1 MTTATGNFRRQHHE
15 LGELA
20 GELLAQASGPSLADR
35 AAQVSSILS
44 KLAGRI
50 RVHAAMEDDALYPRL
65 LEHDDADVR
74 ALGERFQREFGGI
87 YDAFLSFRERWTRDA
102 IAADPDGF
110 RQQARGVVHALGE
123 RIKAENT
130 VLYARVDTLFPL

>member
-15 LGELA
+15 LGQLA
-20 GELLAQASGPSLADR
+20 SELLAQASEPALEER
-35 AAQVSSILS
+35 AGEVSSVLS

-65 LEHDDADVR
+65 LEHDDAEVR

-102 IAADPDGF
+102 IATDPEGF
-110 RQQARGVVHALGE
+110 RLQARGVVNALGA
-123 RIKAENT
+123 RIQAENSE
-130 VLYARVDTLFPL
+130 LYARVDALFPV